1 MGVDNTKNAGFT
13 IIEIVAVLIVMS
25 VIAAFAIGRGR
36 VSSADLKVQTEVL
49 KSRLRHA
56 QARAMNDTA
65 PWGLQTDNSGGT
77 YWLFRY
83 DPAAATPLRK
93 ITLPGEQ
100 ADTVNIAADSITMT
114 PGTYSFNERGV
125 PYYTSYSATPPG
137 TELTANRDIV
147 LSKGS
152 ESHTISITRNT
163 GFIE

>member
-1 MGVDNTKNAGFT
+1 MINRNAGFT

-25 VIAAFAIGRGR
+25 IIAAFAIGRGR

-56 QARAMNDTA
+56 QSRAMNDTA
-65 PWGLQTDNSGGT
+65 PWGLQTDNSGGR

-83 DPAAATPLRK
+83 DPAAAPPLRK
-93 ITLPGEQ
+93 INLPGEQ
-100 ADTVNIAADSITMT
+100 ADTVYLAANKISMT
-114 PGTYSFNERGV
+114 PGTYSFDERGI
-125 PYYTSYSATPPG
+125 PYYALYSATPPG
-137 TELTANRDIV
+137 LALTANRDIV

-152 ESHTISITRNT
+152 ESHTISITRHT